1 MISETTPKNGSATM
15 YTSGCPKNQN
25 RCCHRIGE
33 PPAVG
38 SKKWVLNCRSASSIS
53 SAPDS
58 TGKASSTMKFVTRMF
73 QVRIGMRNMVM
84 PGARIEVIVAM
95 MLTAVSVPEVPVRI
109 TEMIHRSAPIP
120 GVPEA
125 PESGG

>member
-1 MISETTPKNGSATM
+1 
-15 YTSGCPKNQN
+15 
-25 RCCHRIGE
+25 
-33 PPAVG
+33 
-38 SKKWVLNCRSASSIS
+38 
-53 SAPDS
+53 
-58 TGKASSTMKFVTRMF
+58 
-73 QVRIGMRNMVM
+73 MRNMVM

-109 TEMIHRSAPIP
+109 TEMIHRSAPSP